1 MPERIMGTGSDPVD
15 NDTRERDNHR
25 DYRSSKMAKDLI
37 ILSGKEKFT
46 YQEIKS
52 YFQDKV
58 ILNYL
63 NLLVLESI

>member
-37 ILSGKEKFT
+37 ILSGKDKFT
-46 YQEIKS
+46 Y
-52 YFQDKV
+52 
-58 ILNYL
+58 
-63 NLLVLESI
+63 